1 MYPKWKAGINKMAD
15 TRKCIII
22 KIILK
27 IVLILIVIVANCLL
41 LRYFNTNNSASVVG
55 IIGGADGP
63 TTIYIS
69 SRYGLIANLILT
81 LSIFFVVSIIVL
93 LVYDIIELKKS
104 KKYDTKYKFKIILAI
119 DLSIIIS
126 VIIQIVFNLLAPAL
140 SVFLNITLIAILF
153 IIIYFAK
160 VKKQK
165 ERAENP

>member
-1 MYPKWKAGINKMAD
+1 M
-15 TRKCIII
+15 
-22 KIILK
+22 
-27 IVLILIVIVANCLL
+27 VIAVNLL
-41 LRYFNTNNSASVVG
+41 LVKYFNTHNSASAVV
-55 IIGGADGP
+55 IGGEDGP

-69 SRYGLIANLILT
+69 SRYGLIANLILA

-104 KKYDTKYKFKIILAI
+104 KKYETKYKFKIILAI

-140 SVFLNITLIAILF
+140 SVFLNIILISILF

-160 VKKQK
+160 IKK
-165 ERAENP
+165 RNENNN